1 MELLATQIAPA
12 VRNAQLYEQSRQ
24 AENELRQRAAS
35 AKALLESAP
44 QGIIVTSSSG
54 EIVQVNDAALGIFG
68 YSGAELLGKQVEVL
82 LPQDSRPGHS
92 GRRESYISDPV
103 ARPMGTG
110 RELKGL
116 RKDGSLVPLEIGL
129 SSVSIDGGSVALA
142 FISDITE
149 RKAAEEA
156 KRQWTEETSVMA
168 EIGRTVCASLD
179 INEVYQNLAKEIRK
193 LIPFD
198 RFQMSLVDLGNETTS
213 PVWVIGTDVPGRRE
227 GTRVPLEGSVSS
239 EVVHTKSPVMLA
251 VETEAEAVR
260 RFPALRASF
269 RAGLRSFVVV
279 PLIVRGAVIGIL
291 RVASTEK
298 SIYTRRHLELLERIG
313 GQIGGA
319 IANSQTYTRHIEAQE
334 RIKSSLLE
342 KEVLLKEINPWV
354 KNNLQI
360 ISSLLHLQSLE
371 IQDAQALHS
380 FQVSRDRI
388 LAIALVHEKL
398 YQSDDLARIDFGEY
412 IRRLA
417 DGLRSSYGLGLQN
430 VNLKIDVYD
439 ILLGVDQAIPC
450 GVIVN
455 ELVANSLKHAF
466 PGGRPGEI
474 AIGFRDVNGQYTMTF
489 KDDGVGFPT
498 DLDISRPSSLG
509 LTIVKALTE
518 QLGGAI
524 GMGRNGACEI
534 EITFPS
540 R

>member
-1 MELLATQIAPA
+1 M
-12 VRNAQLYEQSRQ
+12 
-24 AENELRQRAAS
+24 
-35 AKALLESAP
+35 
-44 QGIIVTSSSG
+44 
-54 EIVQVNDAALGIFG
+54 
-68 YSGAELLGKQVEVL
+68 
-82 LPQDSRPGHS
+82 
-92 GRRESYISDPV
+92 
-103 ARPMGTG
+103 
-110 RELKGL
+110 
-116 RKDGSLVPLEIGL
+116 
-129 SSVSIDGGSVALA
+129 
-142 FISDITE
+142 
-149 RKAAEEA
+149 
-156 KRQWTEETSVMA
+156 
-168 EIGRTVCASLD
+168 
-179 INEVYQNLAKEIRK
+179 
-193 LIPFD
+193 
-198 RFQMSLVDLGNETTS
+198 
-213 PVWVIGTDVPGRRE
+213 
-227 GTRVPLEGSVSS
+227 SS

-319 IANSQTYTRHIEAQE
+319 IANSQTYTRHIEAEE
-334 RIKSSLLE
+334 RIKSPLLE
-342 KEVLLKEINPWV
+342 KEVLLKEINPRV

-417 DGLRSSYGLGLQN
+417 DGLLSSYGLGLQN